1 MLFFFFLLLP
11 EVIRVARGPCSRRP
25 LTCTQVCCSSLWRSP
40 SHCHR
45 LCARPAGCDDQLF
58 RARWQMSQ
66 PFSPLKAWAEDK
78 GDFHSLRG
86 DQRAL
91 QMCTEA
97 LSTEYSFSSHAE
109 LHRSSV
115 ISGLH
120 TEIPL
125 LHSSPQLEQGTAVSG
140 RRHQSL
146 MTGN

>member
-1 MLFFFFLLLP
+1 MTSFSGQ
-11 EVIRVARGPCSRRP
+11 RGKA
-25 LTCTQVCCSSLWRSP
+25 WR
-40 SHCHR
+40 
-45 LCARPAGCDDQLF
+45 
-58 RARWQMSQ
+58 QMSQ

-86 DQRAL
+86 DQGAL

-97 LSTEYSFSSHAE
+97 LSTEYTFSSHAE

-125 LHSSPQLEQGTAVSG
+125 LHSWSKAL
-140 RRHQSL
+140 QSL
-146 MTGN
+146 EGDTSH